1 MEKNIFQAFAISP
14 LDGRY
19 YDNISY
25 LSDFFSEFAL
35 IKNRILVEIKW
46 FKYLLG
52 NNSPIR
58 IYADEKLFKKLNE
71 FIENF
76 SIDQFMQFKDL
87 EAKLRHDVKPVEYLL
102 KNIVDDNFREFLHF
116 GLTSEDI
123 TNISYALNY
132 KNYKEKY
139 LIKNIEELIIKLKN
153 IAIESRE
160 LVILGH
166 THGQSA
172 TPTTLGKEFSYYILR
187 IFKSLQ
193 NLKNLPIE
201 AKLNGAVGNFAALKV
216 AYPHID
222 WIAESKKF
230 IESFGLN
237 YNPLTKQIEPHD
249 WICRVVNEISLFSS
263 ILIDLCKDI
272 WLYGSLN
279 YLKQKAKEGE
289 IGSSTMPHK
298 VNPIDFENCW
308 GNMEVVISIC
318 QLFSRKLPVTFM
330 QRDLSDST
338 VLRNFGLIFGHF
350 ELGLSNL
357 KNGLD
362 KIIFNKDYI
371 EKELENHPEVL
382 AEAIQTILRKNMIKD
397 SYEIVKE
404 ITRGKNID
412 KLTLNKLIEDL
423 NINEKDKDILI
434 NLKVK
439 EYFGESNKL
448 VDLIIDQLI
457 N

>member
-1 MEKNIFQAFAISP
+1 MEKKIFQAFAISP

-35 IKNRILVEIKW
+35 IKNRILVEIRW
-46 FKYLLG
+46 FQYLLG
-52 NNSPIR
+52 NNSPIK

-76 SIDQFMQFKDL
+76 SIDQFMQFKKL
-87 EAKLRHDVKPVEYLL
+87 ESKLRHDVKPVEYLL
-102 KNIVDDNFREFLHF
+102 KNIVDDNFREFIHF

-139 LIKNIEELIIKLKN
+139 LIKNIEKLIIKLKN
-153 IAIESRE
+153 IAIESKE
-160 LVILGH
+160 LVIPGH

-172 TPTTLGKEFSYYILR
+172 TPTTFGKEFSYYILR

-193 NLKNLPIE
+193 NLKNLPVE

-216 AYPHID
+216 AYPQID

-249 WICRVVNEISLFSS
+249 WICRVVNEISLLSA

-318 QLFSRKLPVTFM
+318 QLFTRKLPVTFM

-404 ITRGKNID
+404 ITRGKIID
-412 KLTLNKLIEDL
+412 KQTLNKLIEDL
-423 NINEKDKDILI
+423 NINEKDKELLL

-439 EYFGESNKL
+439 EYSGESSKL
-448 VDLIIDQLI
+448 VDLIIDQLL